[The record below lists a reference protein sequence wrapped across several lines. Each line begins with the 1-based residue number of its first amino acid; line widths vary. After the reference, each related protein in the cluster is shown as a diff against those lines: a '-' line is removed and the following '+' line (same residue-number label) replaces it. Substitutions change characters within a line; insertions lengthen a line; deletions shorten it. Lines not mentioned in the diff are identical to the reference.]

1 MIICSSCGK
10 KIKMIKTEIA
20 SIFLIIV
27 IIPFVYLFGL
37 NAGSIVG
44 VVLLLSLGLYWI
56 ITKPSKNYICKEC
69 RKKNSLQSIQNK

>member
-1 MIICSSCGK
+1 
-10 KIKMIKTEIA
+10 MIKTEIA
-20 SIFLIIV
+20 GIFLIIV

-56 ITKPSKNYICKEC
+56 ITKPSKNYIFKEC
-69 RKKNSLQSIQNK
+69 RKKDSLQSIQNK